1 MDMIGTLMIETERQ
15 EAPQAER
22 YVAHGASGRRL
33 TTAEANQFLGFAK
46 GYLEKRRIA
55 GDSPAYVQRSSR
67 CAVKYRLEDLVAWE
81 QSRVRHSTSE
91 G

>member
-1 MDMIGTLMIETERQ
+1 MMIDIERLEGAQ
-15 EAPQAER
+15 DAQHIR
-22 YVAHGASGRRL
+22 YDAIGKRL
-33 TTAEANQFLGFAK
+33 TTAEANKLLGYAK

-67 CAVKYRLEDLVAWE
+67 CAVKYRVEDLIAWE
-81 QSRVRHSTSE
+81 QSRIRHSTSE